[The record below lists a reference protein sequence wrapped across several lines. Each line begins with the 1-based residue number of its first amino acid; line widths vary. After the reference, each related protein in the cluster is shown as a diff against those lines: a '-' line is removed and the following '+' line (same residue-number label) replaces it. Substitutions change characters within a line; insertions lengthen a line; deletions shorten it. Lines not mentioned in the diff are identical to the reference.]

1 MDKDY
6 LTFKP
11 TQQQSETSVQNVMT
25 NNENWNQ
32 HNFVLE
38 SF

>member
-1 MDKDY
+1 MDREY

-11 TQQQSETSVQNVMT
+11 TQQQSENSVHNAVAA

-32 HNFVLE
+32 
-38 SF
+38 